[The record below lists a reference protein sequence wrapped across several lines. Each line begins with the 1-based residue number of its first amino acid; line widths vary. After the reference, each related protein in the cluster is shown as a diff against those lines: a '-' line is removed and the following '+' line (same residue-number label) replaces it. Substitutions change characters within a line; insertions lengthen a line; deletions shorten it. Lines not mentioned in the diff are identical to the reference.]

1 MFSPCCCFSTDV
13 KEPVERPKKRS
24 RPSTDNENENSSSEE
39 LHDPSVPGKK
49 KRKAYIPA
57 TLRAAVWN
65 TYIGDT
71 IGKTKCPV
79 CNTNDITPFTFQCGH
94 VVAEACGGRTNLE
107 NLRPI
112 CAQCN
117 VSSQKRHMEDF
128 RKEYFSSV

>member
-1 MFSPCCCFSTDV
+1 V
-13 KEPVERPKKRS
+13 KEEKVEKTTKKRS
-24 RPSTDNENENSSSEE
+24 RKYHSTSDESQEHSSSDESHE
-39 LHDPSVPGKK
+39 TTGSKK
-49 KRKAYIPA
+49 RRKAYIPA

-117 VSSQKRHMEDF
+117 VSSQKRHMEEF
-128 RKEYFSSV
+128 RKEYFTV